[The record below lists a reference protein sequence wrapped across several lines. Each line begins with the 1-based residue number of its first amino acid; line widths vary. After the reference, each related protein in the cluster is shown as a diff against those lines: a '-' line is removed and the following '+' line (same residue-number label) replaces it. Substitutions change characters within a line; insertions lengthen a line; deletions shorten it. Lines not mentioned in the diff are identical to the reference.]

1 MVRRFTGIT
10 NAPRTQAAV
19 IRIAALAVLLLIGS
33 YVGYRLGW
41 FNYRHTVQHLDRI
54 RRSHSVWLFGL
65 VFIVVYALGTSVGF
79 PGLPFTVAA
88 GALFGTLFGSALSW
102 IGAMVGAMVGYTVA
116 RTIGHDVVARWL
128 QRYTRANAAVS
139 QAHSFHGLLRLRLIP
154 VIPLGTVNFV
164 AGLAR
169 SPFGVYMLATAIGII
184 PSTLIYNYF
193 ADSLVEG
200 VGGGKER
207 ALVSLLVASALLIL
221 LSLLPRLLARRQRR
235 GYPPP
240 HSPISS
246 RSAPGD

>member
-1 MVRRFTGIT
+1 MVRRFPGTT
-10 NAPRTQAAV
+10 NPPRTQAAV
-19 IRIAALAVLLLIGS
+19 IRIAALAVLLLVGS

-41 FNYRHTVQHLDRI
+41 FNYRHTVEHLDRI
-54 RRSHSVWLFGL
+54 RRSHSVSLFAL

-88 GALFGTLFGSALSW
+88 GALFGTLLGSALSW
-102 IGAMVGAMVGYTVA
+102 VGAMLGAIVGYIVA

-128 QRYTRANAAVS
+128 KRYERASNAVS
-139 QAHSFHGLLRLRLIP
+139 QANNFHGLLRLRLIP

-169 SPFGVYMLATAIGII
+169 SPFATYMLATAIGVI
-184 PSTLIYNYF
+184 PSTIIYNYF

-200 VGGGKER
+200 VGGGKGR
-207 ALVSLLVASALLIL
+207 ALVSLLLASALLIL
-221 LSLLPRLLARRQRR
+221 LSLLPRLLARQRR
-235 GYPPP
+235 DFPPP
-240 HSPISS
+240 HPTSS

>member
-19 IRIAALAVLLLIGS
+19 IRIAGLAVLLLVGS

-41 FNYRHTVQHLDRI
+41 FDYRHTVQHLDRI
-54 RRSHSVWLFGL
+54 RRSHSVWVFGIA
-65 VFIVVYALGTSVGF
+65 FIGVYALGTSVGF

-88 GALFGTLFGSALSW
+88 GAIFGTLLGSTLSW
-102 IGAMVGAMVGYTVA
+102 LGAMIGSMIGYTVA
-116 RTIGHDVVARWL
+116 RTIGHNIVARWL
-128 QRYTRANAAVS
+128 KRYERASAAVG
-139 QAHSFHGLLRLRLIP
+139 QANSFQGLLRLRLIP

-164 AGLAR
+164 AGLAH
-169 SPFGVYMLATAIGII
+169 SPFGSYVLATAIGIV

-200 VGGGKER
+200 VGGGKTR
-207 ALVSLLVASALLIL
+207 ALVSLLLASALLIL
-221 LSLLPRLLARRQRR
+221 LSLLPRLLARQRR
-235 GYPPP
+235 GLGEEP
-240 HSPISS
+240 STISG

>member
-10 NAPRTQAAV
+10 DPPRTQAAV
-19 IRIAALAVLLLIGS
+19 IRIAGLAVLLLVGS
-33 YVGYRLGW
+33 YIGYRLGW
-41 FNYRHTVQHLDRI
+41 FDYRHTVQHLDRI
-54 RRSHSVWLFGL
+54 RRSHSVW
-65 VFIVVYALGTSVGF
+65 VFAIVFVIVYALGTSVGF

-102 IGAMVGAMVGYTVA
+102 IGAMIGAMIGYTIA
-116 RTIGHDVVARWL
+116 RTIGHNVVARWL
-128 QRYTRANAAVS
+128 QRYERANAAVG
-139 QAHSFHGLLRLRLIP
+139 QANRFHGLLRLRLLPI
-154 VIPLGTVNFV
+154 IPLGTVNFV

-200 VGGGKER
+200 VGGGKAR

-221 LSLLPRLLARRQRR
+221 LSLLPKLLARQRR
-235 GYPPP
+235 GLDP
-240 HSPISS
+240 SAISG

>member
-19 IRIAALAVLLLIGS
+19 IRIAGLAVLLLVGS

-41 FNYRHTVQHLDRI
+41 FDYRHTVQHLDRI
-54 RRSHSVWLFGL
+54 RRSHSVWVFGIA
-65 VFIVVYALGTSVGF
+65 FIGVYALGTSVGF

-88 GALFGTLFGSALSW
+88 GALFGTLLGSALSW
-102 IGAMVGAMVGYTVA
+102 LGAMVGSMIGYTVA
-116 RTIGHDVVARWL
+116 RTIGHNVVARWL
-128 QRYTRANAAVS
+128 RRYERANAAVG
-139 QAHSFHGLLRLRLIP
+139 QANSFHGMLRLRLIP

-164 AGLAR
+164 AGLAH
-169 SPFGVYMLATAIGII
+169 SPFGIYLLATAIGIT

-200 VGGGKER
+200 VGGGKTR

-221 LSLLPRLLARRQRR
+221 LSLLPRLLARQRR
-235 GYPPP
+235 AMGPPT
-240 HSPISS
+240 ISS